1 MLGRLSLGMCSL
13 LAIHRYSFC
22 AERAKGLGKIGWKSL
37 EPGRVRRKV
46 DSGFTAE
53 DLVTAGQFTPV
64 KFS

>member
-1 MLGRLSLGMCSL
+1 MCSL

-22 AERAKGLGKIGWKSL
+22 AERAKGSGKIGWKRF

-46 DSGFTAE
+46 DSGFTAG